1 MPMIEITK
9 PSKHARPSHRFETPR
24 LIIRSGVPAD
34 AVAIEAI
41 RSNPLNNPFGGVHEP
56 DKSIEQVIKS
66 LEAQRISTAEGEN
79 AWVSVSFH
87 VERKAI

>member
-1 MPMIEITK
+1 MAEITQ
-9 PSKHARPSHRFETPR
+9 PPKHARPSHRFETPR

-56 DKSIEQVIKS
+56 NKSIEQVIKS
-66 LEAQRISTAEGEN
+66 LEAQQISTAEGKN

-87 VERKAI
+87 VDRNAI